1 MAKKPLR
8 TKEAIAAVPLDQPVD
23 LDVSDDPI
31 VDIVTDDADK
41 SEPKKKV
48 NGAELRAEPPEPD
61 DDAVALRKQLDD
73 LKKAEETARNQAVE
87 HERRAQE
94 AIRRAQELEQQ
105 NTQHQGQQLEAEYDS
120 VLNAISASESEA
132 NAAQAAYEKAAELGD
147 YKAMGEAQRKISRAE
162 ARLESLEQ
170 GKGALEARIETAKT
184 IAKDRKDN
192 PLTQDPFENAI
203 SALPD
208 PAKNWLRGHREY
220 MTDQRK
226 NLKIQNAHFEVLD
239 DGVTAYSPEYFVAIE
254 TKLGL
259 RQAPKADD
267 DDPDDTPPTRR
278 TPVSAPVSRE
288 VASPSTGKSTP
299 TKVTLTAEERE
310 MARLS
315 MPNTDPGEAERIYA
329 QQKLKLQQAKNAG
342 HYREN

>member
-31 VDIVTDDADK
+31 VDVLIDDDERP
-41 SEPKKKV
+41 EPKKKL
-48 NGAELRAEPPEPD
+48 NGAELRADPPEPD
-61 DDAVALRKQLDD
+61 DDAADLRKQLDD
-73 LKKAEETARNQAVE
+73 LKKAEETARNQIAE
-87 HERRAQE
+87 HDRRAQE
-94 AIRRAQELEQQ
+94 AMRRTQELEQQ
-105 NTQHQGQQLEAEYDS
+105 NSQHQTSQLEAEYDS
-120 VLNAISASESEA
+120 VLNAISAAESDA
-132 NAAQAAYEKAAELGD
+132 NAAQGVYEKAAEMGD

-162 ARLESLEQ
+162 ARLENLEQ
-170 GKGALEARIETAKT
+170 GKDGLETRIETAKT
-184 IAKDRKDN
+184 AAKDRKDN
-192 PLTQDPFENAI
+192 PPAQDPFEGAI
-203 SALPD
+203 AQLPD

-259 RQAPKADD
+259 RQAPKTDD
-267 DDPDDTPPTRR
+267 EDQEIEPTRR
-278 TPVSAPVSRE
+278 TSVSAPVSRE
-288 VASPSTGKSTP
+288 VASPSTGRATP

-329 QQKLKLQQAKNAG
+329 QQKLKLQQLKGQG
-342 HYREN
+342 HYKES